1 MKGRQN
7 PQPAL
12 FACVRL
18 EQMIPPDHILR
29 RIQQAIDFSFIDRL
43 AGGLYSPTGRPSVPP
58 QVLVRMLVIGYLHGI
73 TSERRLCQE
82 VHLNLAYRWFC
93 GLGLEDKVPDHST
106 FSKNRHG
113 RFTGT
118 NLFREMF
125 YEVVRQAQACGLV
138 SGKHLTVDATT
149 VQADASLNSLEPII
163 VPLSPQQ
170 YVAQLDEQNP
180 AAPATTAAETDREG
194 SPPVPP
200 KLSNDTHRSATD
212 PEARLFAKRFTK
224 TQLAYSDNVLMDNR
238 GRVIVDVEITE
249 PNLRQEGQA
258 AGQMVAR
265 SRFALGLT
273 PQTVGADKGY
283 GYGAAVG
290 ALVAADVTPHV
301 SAPQINPWRAQGIF
315 AAEAFHYDAAADQ
328 MLCPAGHRLAKRTEH
343 RHKRMTEYA
352 ARVSM
357 CRDCPL
363 KPQCTRT
370 RYRVVHRHWDQEAL
384 AQAAAARQT
393 DGYRVSQR
401 CRKRIEHLFAEA
413 KEQMGLRRA
422 RRRGRAQVLEQCLL
436 TALVQNIKRIVA
448 ARFRGP
454 AAAAPSPQGFGL
466 MVERLVN
473 SWQRSLAISWPRL
486 IGWN

>member
-1 MKGRQN
+1 MKGQQP
-7 PQPAL
+7 PQASL

-18 EQMIPPDHILR
+18 EEMIPSDHILR
-29 RIQQAIDFSFIDRL
+29 RIQQVIDFTFIDRL
-43 AGGLYSPTGRPSVPP
+43 TEPLYSGMGRPSVPP
-58 QVLVRMLVIGYLHGI
+58 QVLVRMMMVGYLYGL

-93 GLGLEDKVPDHST
+93 GLDLEDKVPDHST

-113 RFTGT
+113 RFAGT

-125 YEVVRQAQACGLV
+125 YEVVRQAQARGLV
-138 SGKHLTVDATT
+138 SGKHLSVDATT
-149 VQADASLNSLEPII
+149 VSADASLNSLESIV

-180 AAPATTAAETDREG
+180 APTAATT
-194 SPPVPP
+194 PPPDDEPPSSLP

-212 PEARLFAKRFTK
+212 PDARLLAKRFQK

-238 GRVIVDVEITE
+238 SRVIVDVEITE

-265 SRFALGLT
+265 SRFALGLM

-290 ALVAADVTPHV
+290 ALVAADITPHV
-301 SAPQINPWRAQGIF
+301 SAPQIKPWRAQGIF
-315 AAEAFHYDAAADQ
+315 PAEAFHYDAPTDQ
-328 MLCPAGHRLAKRTEH
+328 MLCPAGQRLAKRTEH
-343 RHKRMTEYA
+343 GHKRMTEYA
-352 ARVSM
+352 ARVSV
-357 CRDCPL
+357 CRGCPL

-370 RYRVVHRHWDQEAL
+370 RYRVVHRHWDREAL
-384 AQAAAARQT
+384 ARAAAARQT

-422 RRRGRAQVLEQCLL
+422 RRRGRAQLLEQCLL

-448 ARFRGP
+448 TRFRRPP
-454 AAAAPSPQGFGL
+454 AATASPQGL
-466 MVERLVN
+466 WLLVERLVN
-473 SWQRSLAISWPRL
+473 LWRRSLAVSRSL
-486 IGWN
+486 VLGWN

>member
-1 MKGRQN
+1 MKGQQP
-7 PQPAL
+7 PQATL

-18 EQMIPPDHILR
+18 EEMIPSDHILR
-29 RIQQAIDFSFIDRL
+29 RIQQAIDFTFIDRL
-43 AGGLYSPTGRPSVPP
+43 TEPLYSGMGRPSVPP
-58 QVLVRMLVIGYLHGI
+58 QVLVRMMMVGYLYGL

-93 GLGLEDKVPDHST
+93 GLSLEDKVPDHST

-113 RFTGT
+113 RFAGT
-118 NLFREMF
+118 HLFREMF
-125 YEVVRQAQACGLV
+125 YEVVRQAQARGLV
-138 SGKHLTVDATT
+138 SGKHLSVDATT
-149 VQADASLNSLEPII
+149 VSADASLNSLESIV

-170 YVAQLDEQNP
+170 YVAQLDQQNP
-180 AAPATTAAETDREG
+180 APTAATT
-194 SPPVPP
+194 PPHDDEPPSSLP

-212 PEARLFAKRFTK
+212 PDARLLARRFQK

-238 GRVIVDVEITE
+238 SRVIVDVEITE

-265 SRFALGLT
+265 SRFALGLM

-290 ALVAADVTPHV
+290 ALVAADITPHV
-301 SAPQINPWRAQGIF
+301 SAPQIKPWRAQGIF
-315 AAEAFHYDAAADQ
+315 PTEAFHYDAQTDQ

-343 RHKRMTEYA
+343 GHKRMTEYA
-352 ARVSM
+352 ARVSV

-370 RYRVVHRHWDQEAL
+370 RYRVVHRHWDREAL
-384 AQAAAARQT
+384 ARAAAARQT

-448 ARFRGP
+448 AWSQRPP
-454 AAAAPSPQGFGL
+454 AATALPQRPWL
-466 MVERLVN
+466 LVERLVN
-473 SWQRSLAISWPRL
+473 LWRRSLAVSWLPVL
-486 IGWN
+486 GWN